1 MTLAD
6 KRGVCANFIGYE
18 FVYCISSWGGEKEWD
33 QTMTITTEGRYKIIL
48 SILQH
53 IQSLIIR
60 ASRKHIELTLSVV
73 QLNTV
78 ICTISVPTKP
88 TIMVYK
94 IFPSHIDSNLSF
106 PNHCYSLWV
115 KPLSSATG
123 LIRSASSSLCDHTC
137 LFLLSLPSVSSLSDS

>member
-1 MTLAD
+1 MG
-6 KRGVCANFIGYE
+6 GV
-18 FVYCISSWGGEKEWD
+18 GEKEWD
-33 QTMTITTEGRYKIIL
+33 QTVTIATEGRYKIIL

-88 TIMVYK
+88 TIMVY
-94 IFPSHIDSNLSF
+94 NLSLT
-106 PNHCYSLWV
+106 H
-115 KPLSSATG
+115 
-123 LIRSASSSLCDHTC
+123 
-137 LFLLSLPSVSSLSDS
+137 